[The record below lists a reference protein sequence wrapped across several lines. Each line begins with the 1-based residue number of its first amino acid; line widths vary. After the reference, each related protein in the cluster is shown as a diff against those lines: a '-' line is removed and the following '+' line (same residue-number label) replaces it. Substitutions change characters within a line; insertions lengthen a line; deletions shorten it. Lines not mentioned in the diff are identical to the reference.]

1 MDSVDLTGYAT
12 ETFVTN
18 KIEEASLGS
27 KVDLS
32 GYATK
37 ADLNNK
43 ANVSHTHTKSD
54 ITDLSIPTKTSQL
67 TNDSG
72 FIVSIPSEYVTETEL
87 SAKGYATETYV
98 QNKIAEASLSGGE
111 VDLSGYATKDDLNT
125 KADKTAIPTKV
136 SQLTND
142 KGYLTSIP
150 SEYVTE
156 TELSAK
162 GYLTDHQDISMK
174 ADKTELHSHSNKTV
188 LDEITSTKVTEW
200 NNKSNF
206 DGNYNSL
213 TNKPTIPTVDV
224 NKSYVDTELSKK
236 SDKTHN
242 HDTVYAPIN
251 HEHSQYLTSVP
262 SEYVTDEELNAKGY
276 LTSHQ
281 DISGKADKS
290 YVDTQ
295 LSKKSDTTHNHSYND
310 LTDKPTIPSA
320 YTLPAATST
329 TLGGIKVGSGLTIN
343 NGVLSTT
350 NNSTGNVDG
359 TVSSSSLN
367 LGIIN
372 VKDYGAVGDGSTDDT
387 AAIKSAIAA
396 MCAKAT
402 ATKLN
407 SWRAMMPVLFFPEGR
422 YVISEKGALNCQT
435 SAVMGY
441 NIKGAGYHS
450 TEIYYT
456 YDSASDSDGGYLLV
470 NGSTENN
477 WFGFSYI
484 EDISI
489 RGANGTQNFW
499 QVKSREGSPQANRF
513 SRVCFFDLNNCV
525 TVTYGT
531 QNYNAD
537 LFRFESCRCSEIS
550 GHVFG
555 VEGSK
560 NSQSVVHTFRDCDFE
575 NITGKV
581 IEMYSGGTI
590 EVRGGS
596 WIAKKNGRFFHFD
609 DTSGSGIGLSNR
621 NISIYGTK
629 FEYQYYDNSD
639 SNTDYYTLFYNNS
652 RMIMYFYGCNMTQ
665 FGYTSNAANAKA
677 NYGYIGIMGS
687 VNFFNCQI
695 PKCLGIKT
703 DPTLSVALE
712 NIDQRPMIKF
722 KDCLLYDTLDKIVSQ
737 VSNNEYQGGAYTD
750 VIAED
755 CYYASTGSSN
765 AIHVNTQLN
774 QAYGN
779 RAIPTK
785 KKMVVL
791 TRSTNFITSL
801 PCGGNSFTYA
811 FPKDSIITDITIYFR
826 KLPGVSTSYTINI
839 TNSNG
844 SVLATGTHIGSD
856 ANASIKTEVFEVV
869 ESDSYLLTI
878 TGTGENSNGGIG
890 GFVAVE
896 YY

>member
-12 ETFVTN
+12 KTFVTN
-18 KIEEASLGS
+18 KIEEASLGGE
-27 KVDLS
+27 VDLS

-37 ADLNNK
+37 VDLNTK
-43 ANVSHTHTKSD
+43 ADKTA
-54 ITDLSIPTKTSQL
+54 IPTKVSQL
-67 TNDSG
+67 TNDKG
-72 FIVSIPSEYVTETEL
+72 YLISIPSEYVTETEL
-87 SAKGYATETYV
+87 SDKGYATETYV

-174 ADKTELHSHSNKTV
+174 ADKTELHNHSNKTV
-188 LDEITSTKVTEW
+188 LDGITSAKVTEW

-224 NKSYVDTELSKK
+224 NKSYVDT
-236 SDKTHN
+236 
-242 HDTVYAPIN
+242 
-251 HEHSQYLTSVP
+251 
-262 SEYVTDEELNAKGY
+262 
-276 LTSHQ
+276 
-281 DISGKADKS
+281 
-290 YVDTQ
+290 Q

-320 YTLPAATST
+320 YILPTATST

-343 NGVLSTT
+343 DGVLSTT
-350 NNSTGNVDG
+350 NNSTGNGDG

-435 SAVMGY
+435 YAVMGY

-477 WFGFSYI
+477 WFGYSYI

-499 QVKSREGSPQANRF
+499 QIKSREGSPQANRF

-531 QNYNAD
+531 QNYNSD

-575 NITGKV
+575 KVSGKV
-581 IEMYSGGTI
+581 IEMHSGGTI

-596 WIAKKNGRFFHFD
+596 WIAKQNGRFFHFD
-609 DTSGSGIGLSNR
+609 DTSGGGIGLTNR

-639 SNTDYYTLFYNNS
+639 SNTDYYTLFYNDS

-665 FGYTSNAANAKA
+665 FSYTSNATNAKA
-677 NYGYIGIMGS
+677 NYGYIGIMGA

-703 DPTLSVALE
+703 NPTLSVALE

-737 VSNNEYQGGAYTD
+737 VKNNEYQGGAYTD

-791 TRSTNFITSL
+791 TCSTNFVTSL

-811 FPKDSIITDITIYFR
+811 FPKGSIITDITIYFR

-844 SVLATGTHIGSD
+844 SVIATGTHVGSD
-856 ANASIKTEVFEVV
+856 ANSSVKTEVFEVV
-869 ESDSYLLTI
+869 ESDNYLLTV
-878 TGTGENSNGGIG
+878 TGNGTNSNGGIG